1 MYIKIG
7 YTYSTSIKGVY
18 HMRPKTLN
26 FEQLVKKNKQ
36 ELLEDEHSI
45 TRIEKKLES
54 KQIELVEKKRD
65 KKVSL

>member
-1 MYIKIG
+1 
-7 YTYSTSIKGVY
+7 
-18 HMRPKTLN
+18 MRPKTLN
-26 FEQLVKKNKQ
+26 FEQLVKRNKQ

-45 TRIEKKLES
+45 SRIEKKLES